1 MDAEV
6 LIIGA
11 GLSGLSAGRV
21 LQAAGKQVLVIDK
34 GRSVGGRMATRR
46 IQNGLADHGAQF
58 FTARTAV
65 FQQVVDEWLVQGRVR
80 VWGQGWSDGS
90 LKRTVNDGHPRYVSV
105 GGMNALTHYL
115 AEGLNVRLNAQAL
128 SVRYDSNRWIV
139 RYGDE
144 GLLTAG
150 VLILTPPVPQSLKL
164 LTEGNVN
171 LHPDDRTALER
182 IEYGP
187 CLCGLFVVDG
197 EVNLPEPGAIQN
209 LNKVVYW
216 VADNQRKG
224 ISEQR
229 IITMHVESSY
239 SRAHYDDPDE
249 NTLAFLRDELKQYL
263 APDAAIVE
271 EQLKKWRYSVPLT
284 THPFDCLTA
293 QGLPLVFA
301 GDAFG
306 GQGRV
311 EGAYMSGRAAGQ
323 AALDLL
329 K

>member
-11 GLSGLSAGRV
+11 GLSGLSAARV
-21 LQAAGKQVLVIDK
+21 LQAAGKKVLVIDK

-58 FTARTAV
+58 FTARTEV
-65 FQQVVDEWLVQGRVR
+65 FQQTVGEWLVQGRVR
-80 VWGQGWSDGS
+80 VWSHGWSDGS
-90 LKRTVNDGHPRYVSV
+90 LKRTAGDGHPRYISV
-105 GGMNALTHYL
+105 GGMNALTQHL
-115 AEGLNVRLNAQAL
+115 AEGLNVRVNAQAL
-128 SVRYDSNRWIV
+128 SARYDGDHWIV

-144 GLLTAG
+144 GLLTAS
-150 VLILTPPVPQSLKL
+150 VLILTPPVPQSLRL
-164 LTEGNVN
+164 LTEGNVE
-171 LHPDDRTALER
+171 LHPDDRAALER

-187 CLCGLFVVDG
+187 CLCGLFVVEGD
-197 EVNLPEPGAIQN
+197 VNLPEPGALQN
-209 LNKVVYW
+209 FDKLVYW

-229 IITMHVESSY
+229 IITTHTEARY

-249 NTLAFLRDELKQYL
+249 DNLAFLTNDLKQYL
-263 APDAAIVE
+263 APGAVIVE
-271 EQLKKWRYSVPLT
+271 AQLKKWRYSVPLI
-284 THPFDCLTA
+284 THPFDCLAA

-311 EGAYMSGRAAGQ
+311 EGAYMSGRAAGE
-323 AALDLL
+323 AALGLL
-329 K
+329 N

>member
-21 LQAAGKQVLVIDK
+21 LQAAGKRVLLMDK

-58 FTARTAV
+58 FTARTEV

-80 VWGQGWSDGS
+80 VWGHGWSDGS
-90 LKRTVNDGHPRYVSV
+90 LKHTVNDGHPRYVSV
-105 GGMNALTHYL
+105 GGMNALTHHL

-128 SVRYDSNRWIV
+128 SVRYDSHRWIV

-164 LTEGNVN
+164 LMEGSVD
-171 LHPDDRTALER
+171 LHPDDRAALEH

-187 CLCGLFVVDG
+187 CLCGLFVIDG
-197 EVNLPEPGAIQN
+197 DVNLPEPGAIQN

-229 IITMHVESSY
+229 IITLHVESSY